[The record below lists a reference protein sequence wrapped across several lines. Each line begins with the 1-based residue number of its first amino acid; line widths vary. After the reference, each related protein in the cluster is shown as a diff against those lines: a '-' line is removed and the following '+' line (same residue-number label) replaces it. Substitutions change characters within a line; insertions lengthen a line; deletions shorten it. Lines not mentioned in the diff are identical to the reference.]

1 MQIALGGFFMA
12 ETNQL
17 CAAFYFLIR
26 VDATWNDVF
35 YVLAQIIIS
44 GLFFIYKTKKV
55 CDRHHHHHALFC
67 VPGGTYVTLAE
78 FSNFPGCTYHDAW
91 PVALLGNHALTLSV
105 NCIASELRQPVRGSE
120 GLTIAS
126 FTASQRILTCMNDK
140 LRLWA
145 TFFHASAW
153 FGRRARYC
161 FTNSVRPSVRLSLC
175 PMSVLCLKEWTYR
188 HVFDALVWRASF

>member
-1 MQIALGGFFMA
+1 MVFLWRKR
-12 ETNQL
+12 TNSAQRSISL
-17 CAAFYFLIR
+17 Y
-26 VDATWNDVF
+26 ATWNDVF

-126 FTASQRILTCMNDK
+126 FTASQRILTCMNYK

-145 TFFHASAW
+145 TFFTRQHDLDAE
-153 FGRRARYC
+153 RVIVLPIP
-161 FTNSVRPSVRLSLC
+161 SVRPSVCLSVQC
-175 PMSVLCLKEWTYR
+175 RCC
-188 HVFDALVWRASF
+188 A